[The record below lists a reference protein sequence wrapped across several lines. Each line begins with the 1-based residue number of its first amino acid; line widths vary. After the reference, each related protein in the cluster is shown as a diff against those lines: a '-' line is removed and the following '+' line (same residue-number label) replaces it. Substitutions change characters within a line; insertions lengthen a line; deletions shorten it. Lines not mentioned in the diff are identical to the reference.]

1 MRAKVEM
8 SHCGVSKRIK
18 ANQSLSLWEPPAN
31 LSLSLWERLGE
42 GKTKRRHIVASLH
55 KYAPSPVLSQ
65 RERGIFNPPLGPKGR
80 LPEQESSILN
90 FQSSILN
97 LQSSIFN
104 QPKAAS
110 IFNLQSSIFNF
121 QSSIF
126 NFQLAKGCLNLQFS
140 ISQRLP
146 QSSIF
151 NQPKAASIFNHPK
164 AVLLL
169 LNLALKALG
178 VMDDFVLKK
187 LEKADWS
194 LKWRS

>member
-1 MRAKVEM
+1 MRAKVET
-8 SHCGVSKRIK
+8 SHCGVSERIK
-18 ANQSLSLWEPPAN
+18 ANQ
-31 LSLSLWERLGE
+31 SLSLWERLGE

-80 LPEQESSILN
+80 LPEQE
-90 FQSSILN
+90 FSILN

-104 QPKAAS
+104 PQSS
-110 IFNLQSSIFNF
+110 IFNLQS
-121 QSSIF
+121 
-126 NFQLAKGCLNLQFS
+126 AKGCLNLQFS